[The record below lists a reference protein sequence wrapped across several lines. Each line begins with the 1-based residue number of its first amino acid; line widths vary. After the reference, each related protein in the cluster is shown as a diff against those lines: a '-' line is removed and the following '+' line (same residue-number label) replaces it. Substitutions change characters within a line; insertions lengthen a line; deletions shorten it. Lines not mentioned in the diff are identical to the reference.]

1 MISVQK
7 LLEGKAR
14 NLTFFVTPDNM
25 VIEALELMSEKN
37 IGAVMVMD
45 GNKLIGVFS
54 EREYAR
60 KGIIRGRKAKSTSV
74 IEVMRVNPPTVSP
87 EMDIED
93 CMELFQEHKV
103 RHLPVIQNEEVIGM
117 ISVGDLLNGIL
128 EEQKSHIN
136 FLEQYITR

>member
-54 EREYAR
+54 EH
-60 KGIIRGRKAKSTSV
+60 SF
-74 IEVMRVNPPTVSP
+74 P
-87 EMDIED
+87 
-93 CMELFQEHKV
+93 
-103 RHLPVIQNEEVIGM
+103 
-117 ISVGDLLNGIL
+117 
-128 EEQKSHIN
+128 N
-136 FLEQYITR
+136 F